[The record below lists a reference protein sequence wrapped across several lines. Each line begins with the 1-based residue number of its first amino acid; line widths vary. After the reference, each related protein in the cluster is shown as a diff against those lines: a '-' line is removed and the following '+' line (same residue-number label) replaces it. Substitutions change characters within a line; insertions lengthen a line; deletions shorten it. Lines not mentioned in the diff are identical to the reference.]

1 MSSLFKKKHIAIS
14 AAALMMLTGVPMI
27 SMAAS
32 ASALKS
38 KADGIYASFQACM
51 SSAGS
56 NKSKVSKCKSTAK
69 SQLASLRKQ
78 AAGLGDGDKQ
88 AALAHIN
95 GISSNVNSAV
105 AIARPK
111 PEPEAAAEES
121 DLDSLRGGG
130 AAAAPA
136 KEYKPSRKSS
146 STRRSRRTSPK
157 KYKRKP
163 SKPAYR
169 PAPTPRVT
177 EPRGSEDYKD
187 YGVNEM
193 TDTSKDNLSTF
204 AIDVDTGAYVI
215 TRRKINAGG
224 LPPKASVRVE
234 EFVNYFRY
242 DYAQPK
248 SGPFAVSLEA
258 APSPFSAEKDR
269 YLMRVGIQGKALT
282 SKERKPVHLTFL
294 VDVSGSMNRPDKLG
308 LAQESL
314 KILTNN
320 LKPGDTVAMVT
331 YAGNTRVVLEPTG
344 MYERGKILNAISDLT
359 AGGSTAMASGM
370 DLAYKQALT
379 NFKRDHVNR
388 VIVLSDGDTNIGPR
402 NQEEMFKEIK
412 KYVDEGVTLSMI
424 GLGMGNYK
432 DTTMEQLANKGNG
445 NYYYIDT
452 IKESRK
458 VFGEQLDGTLQIIAK
473 DVKIQVEFDKKAVKS
488 YRLIGYENR
497 DIADK
502 DFRDD
507 KVDAGEIG
515 AGHTVTALYEVVLD
529 KSSADNIAT
538 VRIRH
543 KKPDGYKATESSF
556 PMKRNMLAKNL
567 SDSSKD
573 FQFAAAVTGF
583 AEILRE
589 SPYAKDLNF
598 ALIKEIAQSATSP
611 SQLDRL
617 EFIELVEKA
626 EKIKR

>member
-583 AEILRE
+583 PEILRE

>member
-111 PEPEAAAEES
+111 PEPEAAAEDS
-121 DLDSLRGGG
+121 DIDSLLGGG

-169 PAPTPRVT
+169 PAPAPRVT

>member
-169 PAPTPRVT
+169 PAPTPRVA